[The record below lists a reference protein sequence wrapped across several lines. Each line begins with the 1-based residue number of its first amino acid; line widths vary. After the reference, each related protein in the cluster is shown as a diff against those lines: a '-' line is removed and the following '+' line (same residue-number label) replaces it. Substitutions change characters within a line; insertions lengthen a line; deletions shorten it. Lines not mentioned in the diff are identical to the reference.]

1 MIFFSNVK
9 KTSWNVE
16 LFIYFG
22 LEVAYSKENLS
33 SMTSSMA
40 KIAMELSLFYAGSRG
55 STPWNFLIKI
65 WQNCDF
71 CHIFATFTPFSQ
83 ENLQI
88 DPSNRMIRGA
98 WSPSQGSRI
107 S

>member
-1 MIFFSNVK
+1 M
-9 KTSWNVE
+9 E
-16 LFIYFG
+16 LFISFG

-40 KIAMELSLFYAGSRG
+40 ILAMELSLFYAGSRRDA
-55 STPWNFLIKI
+55 PWNFLIKI
-65 WQNCDF
+65 WQNFDF
-71 CHIFATFTPFSQ
+71 RHIFATFNPFSQ

-88 DPSNRMIRGA
+88 DPSIRMIRGA
-98 WSPSQGSRI
+98 WSLSRGSHR